1 MAPQKSKEHTRPT
14 NVAALPSAT
23 RTFFSA
29 IAAPL
34 TIAFTIAFVGSVITG
49 WRNDILFNE
58 ELGVIAKRVAELES
72 LAKQGG
78 RYTSEQAK
86 IDGDKMDGKY
96 AALLQGLTELRIL
109 VATKMA
115 SDKAP

>member
-34 TIAFTIAFVGSVITG
+34 FIAFAVAFVGSIIAG
-49 WRNDILFNE
+49 WRNDLLFDE
-58 ELGVIAKRVAELES
+58 KLGVTDERVAELDE
-72 LAKQGG
+72 
-78 RYTSEQAK
+78 
-86 IDGDKMDGKY
+86 KY
-96 AALLQGLTELRIL
+96 KAMLHGLTELRIL